1 MDRTFSVKRQMVL
14 VGLGLLL
21 AADLA
26 LAGYSLQSS
35 TALRTPMAQLDS
47 DSHRLGLLNADIER
61 AEKIR
66 HDLPATVADCNR
78 FDASL
83 LPASRGNSA
92 VTFELDELAKKSGLQ
107 IQSLNLHHKEI
118 VGRNLIQVD
127 LDTLVSGEYANIV
140 RFMNN
145 LQRSQNFYIVES
157 LNLQAEGQGGKPG
170 GGMRIGLHM
179 RTYFRT
185 AA

>member
-1 MDRTFSVKRQMVL
+1 MDRSFSVKKQMIL

-21 AADLA
+21 AADLG
-26 LAGYSLQSS
+26 LAAYSLQAS
-35 TALRTPMAQLDS
+35 TALRTPLAQLDAES
-47 DSHRLGLLNADIER
+47 RKLGLLSADIER

-83 LPASRGNSA
+83 LPASTGNSA
-92 VTFELDELAKKSGLQ
+92 VTSELDGLAVKSGLQ
-107 IQSLNLHHKEI
+107 IQSLALRHKE
-118 VGRNLIQVD
+118 VSGRNLTEVD
-127 LDTLVSGEYANIV
+127 LDTTVVGSYSNIV
-140 RFMNN
+140 KFMNN

-157 LNLQAEGQGGKPG
+157 LNLQAEGQRGQPG
-170 GGMRIGLHM
+170 AMRIGLHM

-185 AA
+185 TA

>member
-1 MDRTFSVKRQMVL
+1 MDRSFSVKRQLVL

-21 AADLA
+21 AADLT
-26 LAGYSLQSS
+26 LAGYSLQAS
-35 TALRTPMAQLDS
+35 TALRTPMAQLDA
-47 DSHRLGLLNADIER
+47 DSHKLGLLNADIER

-83 LPASRGNSA
+83 LPASTGNSA
-92 VTFELDELAKKSGLQ
+92 ITAELDELAKKSGLQ
-107 IQSLNLHHKEI
+107 IQGLALRHKELA
-118 VGRNLIQVD
+118 GRNITQVD
-127 LDTLVSGEYANIV
+127 LDTTVSGGYANIV
-140 RFMNN
+140 KFMNN

-157 LNLQAEGQGGKPG
+157 LNLQAEGQGGGP

>member
-1 MDRTFSVKRQMVL
+1 MDRPFSLKRQMIL

-26 LAGYSLQSS
+26 LAGYSLQAS
-35 TALRTPMAQLDS
+35 TALRTPMAQLEADS
-47 DSHRLGLLNADIER
+47 RKLGLLSADIER

-78 FDASL
+78 FDGSL
-83 LPASRGNSA
+83 LPASTGNSA
-92 VTFELDELAKKSGLQ
+92 VTAELDELAKKSGLQ
-107 IQSLNLHHKEI
+107 IQSLNFRHKEI
-118 VGRNLIQVD
+118 AGRNLTQVD
-127 LDTLVSGEYANIV
+127 LDTTVIGDYTNIV
-140 RFMNN
+140 KFMNN

-157 LNLQAEGQGGKPG
+157 LNLQAEGQSGKP
-170 GGMRIGLHM
+170 GGMRIGLRM

>member
-1 MDRTFSVKRQMVL
+1 MDRTFSVKRQMIL

-26 LAGYSLQSS
+26 LAGYSWQSS

-47 DSHRLGLLNADIER
+47 DSHKLGLLSADIER

-83 LPASRGNSA
+83 LPASTGNSA
-92 VTFELDELAKKSGLQ
+92 ITFELDGLAKKSGLQ
-107 IQSLNLHHKEI
+107 IQLLTLRHKEI
-118 VGRNLIQVD
+118 IGRNLTQVD
-127 LDTLVSGEYANIV
+127 LDTTVSGDYANIV
-140 RFMNN
+140 KFMNN

-157 LNLQAEGQGGKPG
+157 LNLQAEGQGGKTG
-170 GGMRIGLHM
+170 AMRIGLLM